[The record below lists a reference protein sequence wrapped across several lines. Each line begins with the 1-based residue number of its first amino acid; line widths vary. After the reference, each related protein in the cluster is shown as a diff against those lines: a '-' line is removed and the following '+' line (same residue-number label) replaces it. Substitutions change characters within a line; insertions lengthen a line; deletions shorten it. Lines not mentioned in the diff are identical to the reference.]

1 MPEAAHRLG
10 AAKPGNLLPGGGL
23 GSRAKRIALV
33 AAMGVVTLNIWT
45 GAPLLGLWLGSKV
58 APASGISM
66 LSFLVV
72 AVVIGV
78 AALLL
83 LQLLGVLQAAHARAS
98 GRELP
103 RRQTS
108 WLKPMSG
115 ARTRG
120 KGAVAPPSDRHGLR
134 RDRGGRARRGRVR
147 GLVPLLRRL
156 VARLR
161 RPQAG
166 APSPKPAA

>member
-1 MPEAAHRLG
+1 
-10 AAKPGNLLPGGGL
+10 
-23 GSRAKRIALV
+23 
-33 AAMGVVTLNIWT
+33 MGVVTLNIWT
-45 GAPLLGLWLGSKV
+45 GAPLLGLWVGSKV
-58 APASGISM
+58 APAPASRCSR
-66 LSFLVV
+66 SSSSPWSS
-72 AVVIGV
+72 AS

-120 KGAVAPPSDRHGLR
+120 KGAVAPPLTATDYVVIGAVVL
-134 RDRGGRARRGRVR
+134 A
-147 GLVPLLRRL
+147 
-156 VARLR
+156 VAAFEAWFFLF
-161 RPQAG
+161 AG
-166 APSPKPAA
+166 SSLG